1 MLDNIPILII
11 YLIPLIFGIFILIAK
26 PTTDTRDVIG
36 VGLVITITQLIT
48 TGELYYYYDKSQF
61 GYQYVCQIPLIEEY
75 NLIFSMGLDGC
86 SLLFIILTV
95 FILPLCILA
104 LSESTPKLRQFVLY
118 LFIIELFLLL
128 TFLTTNLFFFY
139 IFFESLLIPMF
150 ILIGI
155 WGARARKINAAYYFF
170 LYTLFGSFFLLFGIL
185 YLYTITESTE
195 YTVLS
200 NTVLTREEQIVLW
213 ICFFLPF
220 AIKVP
225 MFPFHI
231 WLPEAH
237 VEAPTIGSVILASLL
252 LKLGGYGFLRFTLP
266 MFPLGTEY
274 FIEFV
279 YVLATL
285 GIIYSSL
292 TALIQSD
299 LKKIIAYS
307 SVAHMNFVVLGLFTG
322 SYQGID
328 GAIYLMLGHGIV
340 SAALFF
346 CVGVLYDRFGTR
358 SIKHYSGLVQ
368 TMPIMSTFFFLF
380 TLGNMGFP
388 GTSNFIGE
396 FLIIIG
402 LVNHNMFI
410 LLFASTSIVLGAI
423 YSIWLFNRIC
433 FGTLK
438 VGKYVD
444 LNRCEFYIL
453 STLASV
459 MLIMGFTSKF
469 VTDLTSIHIKQT
481 IVRSTK

>member
-1 MLDNIPILII
+1 
-11 YLIPLIFGIFILIAK
+11 
-26 PTTDTRDVIG
+26 
-36 VGLVITITQLIT
+36 
-48 TGELYYYYDKSQF
+48 
-61 GYQYVCQIPLIEEY
+61 
-75 NLIFSMGLDGC
+75 
-86 SLLFIILTV
+86 
-95 FILPLCILA
+95 
-104 LSESTPKLRQFVLY
+104 
-118 LFIIELFLLL
+118 
-128 TFLTTNLFFFY
+128 
-139 IFFESLLIPMF
+139 
-150 ILIGI
+150 
-155 WGARARKINAAYYFF
+155 
-170 LYTLFGSFFLLFGIL
+170 
-185 YLYTITESTE
+185 
-195 YTVLS
+195 
-200 NTVLTREEQIVLW
+200 
-213 ICFFLPF
+213 
-220 AIKVP
+220 
-225 MFPFHI
+225 
-231 WLPEAH
+231 LPEAH

-252 LKLGGYGFLRFTLP
+252 LKLGGYGFLRFTLS

-423 YSIWLFNRIC
+423 YSI
-433 FGTLK
+433 
-438 VGKYVD
+438 
-444 LNRCEFYIL
+444 
-453 STLASV
+453 
-459 MLIMGFTSKF
+459 
-469 VTDLTSIHIKQT
+469 
-481 IVRSTK
+481 